1 MDAVVIAGGIPQ
13 PGEPLYEA
21 TRGIPKA
28 MLDIA
33 GKPMVQWVLD
43 ALSGATKVERVFL
56 VGLPP
61 DSVVSCTKPM
71 VFIPSQGDLLENI
84 RSGVAKVLELNPQAH
99 HVLIVSSD
107 IPGITPTM
115 VDWEIDTTMQTDHE
129 IYYHVIQQEV
139 MEKRYPG
146 SRRSYI
152 QLRDM
157 RVCGGDMNVVRAQT
171 VVANEDIWK
180 KLVDARKSAL
190 KQAALVGFD
199 TMLMVLFHVITLE
212 RAVKVAS
219 RRLKVNA
226 RVIVSPYAEI
236 GMDVDKPHQLEIMRL
251 DLGKQLKIE
260 PST

>member
-1 MDAVVIAGGIPQ
+1 
-13 PGEPLYEA
+13 
-21 TRGIPKA
+21 
-28 MLDIA
+28 
-33 GKPMVQWVLD
+33 
-43 ALSGATKVERVFL
+43 
-56 VGLPP
+56 
-61 DSVVSCTKPM
+61 
-71 VFIPSQGDLLENI
+71 
-84 RSGVAKVLELNPQAH
+84 
-99 HVLIVSSD
+99 
-107 IPGITPTM
+107 
-115 VDWEIDTTMQTDHE
+115 MQTDHE

-190 KQAALVGFD
+190 KQAALLGFD